1 MNKAINNELFDFIN
15 ESPTAFHA
23 AENIAARLRAEGFK
37 ELYEWEDWNLSAP
50 GSYFVRRNGSSLIAF
65 NIPKADFAGFMIMAA
80 HCDAP
85 ALRVKDKA
93 ETRSAGL
100 YTQLN
105 VERYGGMIYSTW
117 LDRPLS
123 LAGRV
128 ALRGEKGIYTRLVNI
143 DKELLMIPNVAI
155 HMDRSAN
162 EGKSFNPN
170 VDLLPMLSLS
180 EVGIDAMI
188 AGELGVKAEDII
200 SKDLF
205 LYPRTPGFTW
215 GAEDEFISSPRLDD
229 LQCAFG
235 CMKGFLGAKGGES
248 VSVLSIF
255 DNEEVGS
262 GTKQGADSSF
272 LFDCLERVCGF
283 FGRKLNTAFAQS
295 FMVSADNAHAV
306 HPNHPEYAD
315 RNDRPVLNGG
325 VVIKFNANQRYTS
338 DAVSTAVFSEI
349 CREAGVPVQRYSNR
363 GDLPGGS
370 TLGNISSSHVSI
382 DSVDIGLPQLAMHS
396 AMETGGAEDTAYLI
410 KAAELFYSKSF
421 KRSGEGIEL

>member
-1 MNKAINNELFDFIN
+1 MEKTINNELFDFIN
-15 ESPTAFHA
+15 ASPTAFHA
-23 AENIAARLRAEGFK
+23 VENIAARLCAEGYK
-37 ELYEWEDWNLSAP
+37 ELYEWEDWQLSA
-50 GSYFVRRNGSSLIAF
+50 GRYFVRRNGSSIVAF
-65 NIPKADFAGFMIMAA
+65 KIPGADFSGFMIMAA
-80 HCDAP
+80 HSDAP
-85 ALRVKDKA
+85 AFRVKDKA
-93 ETRSAGL
+93 ETRAAGL

-105 VERYGGMIYSTW
+105 VERYGGMIMSSW
-117 LDRPLS
+117 MDRPLS

-128 ALRGEKGIYTRLVNI
+128 ALRGEKGIYTRLLNI

-155 HMDRSAN
+155 HMDRSVN
-162 EGKSFNPN
+162 EGKSFNAN
-170 VDLLPMLSLS
+170 VDMLPLMSLS
-180 EVGIDAMI
+180 ELSLDDII
-188 AGELGVKAEDII
+188 AAELKVKAEDII

-229 LQCAFG
+229 LQCVFG
-235 CMKGFLGAKGGES
+235 CMKGFMGAKGGES
-248 VSVLSIF
+248 VAVLSVF

-262 GTKQGADSSF
+262 GTKQGADSS
-272 LFDCLERVCGF
+272 LLYDVLGRICAG
-283 FGRKLNTAFAQS
+283 FGRGLNTALAQS

-325 VVIKFNANQRYTS
+325 VVIKFNANQKYTS
-338 DAVSTAVFSEI
+338 DALSTAVFSEI

-370 TLGNISSSHVSI
+370 TLGNISSAHVSI
-382 DSVDIGLPQLAMHS
+382 DSVDIGLAQLAMHS
-396 AMETGGAEDTAYLI
+396 AMETAGAKDTGWLI

-421 KRSGEGIEL
+421 RRAGEGIEL

>member
-1 MNKAINNELFDFIN
+1 MDKVINRELFDFIDA
-15 ESPTAFHA
+15 SPTAFHA
-23 AENIAARLRAEGFK
+23 VENIAGRLSGEGFR
-37 ELYEWEDWNLSAP
+37 ELYEWEDWELSAP
-50 GSYFVRRNGSSLIAF
+50 GQYFVRRNGSSLIAF
-65 NIPKADFAGFMIMAA
+65 KIPGEDFPGFMIMAA
-80 HCDAP
+80 HSDAP
-85 ALRVKDKA
+85 AFRVKDRA
-93 ETRSAGL
+93 ETKAAGL

-128 ALRGEKGIYTRLVNI
+128 ALRGERGIYTRLVNI
-143 DKELLMIPNVAI
+143 DRELLMIPNVAI
-155 HMDRSAN
+155 HMDKSAN
-162 EGKSFNPN
+162 ESKSFNPN
-170 VDLLPMLSLS
+170 VDLLPLISLADIS
-180 EVGIDAMI
+180 LDDII
-188 AGELGVKAEDII
+188 ARALGVKAEDII

-205 LYPRTPGFTW
+205 VYPRTPGFTW

-235 CMKGFLGAKGGES
+235 CMKGFIGAGSGES
-248 VSVLSIF
+248 VSVLSVF

-262 GTKQGADSSF
+262 GTKQGADSS
-272 LFDCLERVCGF
+272 LLYDVLERICAC
-283 FGRKLNTAFAQS
+283 FGRRMNTALANS

-315 RNDRPVLNGG
+315 RSDRPVLNGG

-338 DAVSTAVFSEI
+338 DAVSTAVFAEL

-370 TLGNISSSHVSI
+370 TLGNISSAHVSI

-396 AMETGGAEDTAYLI
+396 AMETAGAEDTAHLI
-410 KAAELFYSKSF
+410 KAAKLFYSRSF
-421 KRSGEGIEL
+421 RRAGEGIEL